1 MFHYSYLSYKKYNEI
16 KDRNHGKLSSYP
28 KQQVEEVRN
37 KLTAIGIEFPVQ
49 IIKNNI
55 RKIEKVLNVAINIYS
70 FEIKNDTCN
79 RYPVSISKSD
89 NANVLNLLYY
99 TNDEVNYHYVWIKN
113 FNGFLH
119 DLRSSDHKMYFCTKC
134 MLHFYSQE
142 KLDQHNKDY
151 PKCIDPNQPAKVKLP
166 AKNEAFIEFKNFK
179 NKFKAPFV
187 IYADFESIL
196 EKHKEEHI
204 THRHNPCGFMLLV
217 SVSICSNA
225 Y

>member
-1 MFHYSYLSYKKYNEI
+1 
-16 KDRNHGKLSSYP
+16 
-28 KQQVEEVRN
+28 
-37 KLTAIGIEFPVQ
+37 
-49 IIKNNI
+49 
-55 RKIEKVLNVAINIYS
+55 
-70 FEIKNDTCN
+70 
-79 RYPVSISKSD
+79 
-89 NANVLNLLYY
+89 
-99 TNDEVNYHYVWIKN
+99 
-113 FNGFLH
+113 
-119 DLRSSDHKMYFCTKC
+119 

-204 THRHNPCGFMLLV
+204 THRHNPCGFMFNV
-217 SVSICSNA
+217 VSI
-225 Y
+225 YDEYQFEPRFL